1 MRYHLTAV
9 RMAIVKKSTNN
20 KHWRECGEKG
30 TLLHDL
36 LPFRLLQ
43 STEQSPPTIQ
53 WVLVGCVCVCLCTCL
68 VTQLCPTLCNP
79 HGLQPTRLLCSW
91 DSPSKN
97 TGAGS
102 SLLQGIFL
110 IQGSNK
116 GLLHCRWILYHLC
129 HQRSCFAGYLFSIYQ
144 GVHVNHKCQSVS
156 PPTLP
161 S

>member
-1 MRYHLTAV
+1 MERKEPSYVIFYHLGYYRV
-9 RMAIVKKSTNN
+9 LSRVPPLYS
-20 KHWRECGEKG
+20 GY
-30 TLLHDL
+30 LLD
-36 LPFRLLQ
+36 
-43 STEQSPPTIQ
+43 
-53 WVLVGCVCVCLCTCL
+53 VCVCVCVRAQSLSC
-68 VTQLCPTLCNP
+68 VQLFATPMDCNP
-79 HGLQPTRLLCSW
+79 QGSSVRGIP
-91 DSPSKN
+91 PSKN

-102 SLLQGIFL
+102 SLLQGIFP

-129 HQRSCFAGYLFSIYQ
+129 HQRRCFAGHLFSIYQ